1 MAGWKFHPALVRKE
15 YSISWGKKQR
25 ENPRN
30 LKKPPTPKGQAV
42 LGFFRDYSEA
52 LLSLLS
58 LLSELSED
66 SLDALLSEEEL
77 SEEAEERSD
86 SWKNIRGS

>member
-1 MAGWKFHPALVRKE
+1 MAGWKLHPALVRKE

-52 LLSLLS
+52 LLS
-58 LLSELSED
+58 ELSED